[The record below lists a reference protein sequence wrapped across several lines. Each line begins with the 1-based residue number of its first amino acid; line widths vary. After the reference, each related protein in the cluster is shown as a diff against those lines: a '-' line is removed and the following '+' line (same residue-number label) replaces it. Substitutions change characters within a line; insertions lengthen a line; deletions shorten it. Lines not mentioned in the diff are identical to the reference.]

1 MQLKK
6 QGNKKSEV
14 DWDVWGV
21 WGGSCGWEFGQ
32 NLKKGGVGNIGVSS

>member
-6 QGNKKSEV
+6 QGNKE
-14 DWDVWGV
+14 WGGLGCVWGV